1 MKKRILNCVL
11 AALALM
17 VLYRPGVWVLKNQF
31 TAATSRT
38 LNTPHFSVYYRRTS
52 PWDAEAVANRLEAN
66 YGRILRDLGIP
77 AHPRVH
83 VYIHPTRE
91 SFVQAVG
98 FYAMGVIRGVDTLH
112 LLKPVSL
119 LADVVAPMDK
129 VAVHEFVHAVTI
141 HRLMAEARRR
151 GRVRSRADFE
161 KLYARDGKR
170 FDQVYPRWLWES
182 VAVYEAGQYN
192 ALVANLTVKN
202 GFPTLAQLN
211 EHNNLVYNLGY
222 TVLDYII
229 RVHGKEKLMELL
241 HADGDT
247 EGVLGLTPAAF
258 EKEWAAFVRE
268 EYWIFM
274 GG

>member
-1 MKKRILNCVL
+1 MKKKIIYCVL
-11 AALALM
+11 AVLALM
-17 VLYRPGVWVLKNQF
+17 VLYRPAVWVLKNQF
-31 TAATSRT
+31 VAATPRT
-38 LNTPHFSVYYRRTS
+38 LNTLHFSVHYRRTS
-52 PWDAEAVANRLEAN
+52 PWDAKAVANRLEAN
-66 YGRILRDLGIP
+66 YGRILRDLDMP
-77 AHPRVH
+77 DHPRVH

-98 FYAMGVIRGVDTLH
+98 FYALGVIRGMDTLH

-119 LADVVAPMDK
+119 LADVVAPVDE

-141 HRLMAEARRR
+141 HRLMAEAQRQ
-151 GRVRSRADFE
+151 GRVQSRADFE
-161 KLYARDGKR
+161 KRYARNGKR

-222 TVLDYII
+222 TVVDYII
-229 RVHGKEKLMELL
+229 RVHGKEKLIELL
-241 HADGDT
+241 HADGNT
-247 EGVLGLTPAAF
+247 EAVLGLTQAAF

-268 EYWIFM
+268 EYWIVT
-274 GG
+274 GA

>member
-1 MKKRILNCVL
+1 MKKVIYCVL
-11 AALALM
+11 IALALLGLFR
-17 VLYRPGVWVLKNQF
+17 VGSWGLRTYFV
-31 TAATSRT
+31 AATPQT
-38 LNTPHFSVYYRRTS
+38 LTTPHFAVHYHRTS
-52 PWDAEAVANRLEAN
+52 AWDAKAVANGLEAN
-66 YGRILRDLGIP
+66 YNRILRDLRIP
-77 AHPRVH
+77 VHPRMQ

-91 SFVQAVG
+91 AFDKKVG
-98 FYAMGVIRGVDTLH
+98 FYAMGVIRGMDTLH

-119 LADVVAPMDK
+119 PDDVVAPMDEM
-129 VAVHEFVHAVTI
+129 AVHEFAHAVTI
-141 HRLMAEARRR
+141 HWLVAEARRR
-151 GRVRSRADFE
+151 GRAGSEADFE
-161 KLYARDGKR
+161 KLYAKEGKR

-222 TVLDYII
+222 TVVDYILK
-229 RVHGKEKLMELL
+229 VHGREKLVQLL

-247 EGVLGLTPAAF
+247 AAVLGLTPAAF
-258 EKEWAAFVRE
+258 EKEWAAFVRK

-274 GG
+274 